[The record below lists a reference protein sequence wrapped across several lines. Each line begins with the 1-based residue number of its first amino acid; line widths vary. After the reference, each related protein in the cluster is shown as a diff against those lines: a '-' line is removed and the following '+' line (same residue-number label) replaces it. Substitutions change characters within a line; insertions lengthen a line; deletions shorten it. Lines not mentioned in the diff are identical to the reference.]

1 MMKCNFKLKN
11 ITRKW
16 DTQQWKIEK
25 LKEETPDGQFKK
37 TTVKA
42 ATEIMKGT
50 KCTLPRKEWIPE
62 IEERRRYLQE
72 FK

>member
-1 MMKCNFKLKN
+1 
-11 ITRKW
+11 
-16 DTQQWKIEK
+16 
-25 LKEETPDGQFKK
+25 
-37 TTVKA
+37 VKA

-50 KCTLPRKEWIPE
+50 KRTLPRKEWIPE